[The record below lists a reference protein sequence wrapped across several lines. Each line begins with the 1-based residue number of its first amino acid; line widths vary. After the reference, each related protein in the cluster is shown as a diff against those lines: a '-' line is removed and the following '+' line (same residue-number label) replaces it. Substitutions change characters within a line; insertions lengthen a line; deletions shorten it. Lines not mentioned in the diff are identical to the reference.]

1 MSMNVLD
8 YLVAAIPE
16 TLIQPDERRDLE
28 SMPIASTCGEDCR
41 VAIEVAAGFARLIRL
56 AHGPFADQRVQ
67 PVGASAKD
75 LCLLYIC
82 G

>member
-1 MSMNVLD
+1 MNVLD
-8 YLVAAIPE
+8 YLISALPE
-16 TLIQPDERRDLE
+16 TLIQPDERADLE

-41 VAIEVAAGFARLIRL
+41 QAIEAAVPFAALIRK
-56 AHGPFADQRVQ
+56 AHGPFAVKHVQ
-67 PVGASAKD
+67 PVGESVKN